1 MANNNLSVESRIF
14 ILIGGILIALISLYA
29 PVFLF
34 VIVPLLLVFIFKNKF
49 KDHFFIYL
57 LVIFFLPFRGIDI
70 LFFKISDFLIIILLI
85 MLILSKKRMK
95 CLVPKDIII
104 VLVVFIAYVVLN
116 TLFASHFI
124 DGLVQLIR
132 YLLLFI
138 FFLLSTVLI
147 DTKRKLMK
155 SIYVFISGALVSA
168 VIGLVAAGAWFNG
181 LRFNGVDTFL
191 IKIWPFLH
199 GSELRIMPFY
209 TDPNHYASL
218 LLVPLIFIF
227 TYSLLAK
234 LNKRD
239 YALSISAF
247 ILLASAFIL
256 TISRSALLAL
266 GLVFLIIPF
275 FARKRWISAMWAVLL
290 LLIIPLSLFNIGV
303 IGDVGIQTL
312 QKYRYGVNADYDS
325 RQDIWN
331 SGFNMLSDNS
341 LVGVGLNGFQYNI
354 LKYKEIDA
362 RISHKQFFPHNI
374 YLKSLTETGLIGF
387 ILFILLIGVF
397 LRNALR
403 NAIFCNGCLSFAILF
418 AILGLLVQGFFLDLF
433 TARHLWFVFALV
445 VVVGNLGGDSVES

>member
-1 MANNNLSVESRIF
+1 
-14 ILIGGILIALISLYA
+14 
-29 PVFLF
+29 
-34 VIVPLLLVFIFKNKF
+34 
-49 KDHFFIYL
+49 
-57 LVIFFLPFRGIDI
+57 
-70 LFFKISDFLIIILLI
+70 
-85 MLILSKKRMK
+85 
-95 CLVPKDIII
+95 
-104 VLVVFIAYVVLN
+104 
-116 TLFASHFI
+116 
-124 DGLVQLIR
+124 
-132 YLLLFI
+132 
-138 FFLLSTVLI
+138 
-147 DTKRKLMK
+147 
-155 SIYVFISGALVSA
+155 
-168 VIGLVAAGAWFNG
+168 
-181 LRFNGVDTFL
+181 
-191 IKIWPFLH
+191 
-199 GSELRIMPFY
+199 MPFY